1 LANANTEIKNVLP
14 GRSNL
19 WLDFWHS
26 ENIFEPF
33 QWEKNTEI
41 FVRGSEEILDYKPT
55 DRVLDIGCGPGT
67 LEYHLKGR
75 VGEICG
81 VDISAGYV
89 EGCREKFRDC
99 PSLSFRQMG
108 ENYLDFSF
116 LGTERKFD
124 KIICHGVVQYYHGLH
139 EVESL
144 IREVRALANPG
155 ARFLISDIP
164 LAGGRSSFIAAFLKK
179 SYQEG
184 FLWDLVKFTWRA
196 YRSSYYTAFRSQGL
210 IQVRREDLIAL
221 KASLGVEG
229 RLLENPLSLSMHRI
243 HLLIEF

>member
-1 LANANTEIKNVLP
+1 MSNIITEGKPVFPNAKNP
-14 GRSNL
+14 

-41 FVRGSEEILDYKPT
+41 FMYGTEGILDYKPT

-67 LEYHLKGR
+67 LESHLKNR

-81 VDISAGYV
+81 LDISAGYV
-89 EGCREKFRDC
+89 DQCREKFKNCLR
-99 PSLSFRQMG
+99 LSFHQIG

-116 LGTERKFD
+116 LGRERKFD
-124 KIICHGVVQYYHGLH
+124 KIICHGVVQYYRGLH

-144 IREVRALANPG
+144 IREVRKIANPG

-164 LAGGRSSFIAAFLKK
+164 LKGGRSSFMTAFLKK

-184 FLWDLVKFTWRA
+184 FLWDLVRFTWRA
-196 YRSSYYTAFRSQGL
+196 LRSPYYKAFRSQGL

-221 KASLGVEG
+221 KDSLAVEG
-229 RLLENPLSLSMHRI
+229 KLLDNPLSLSMHRI